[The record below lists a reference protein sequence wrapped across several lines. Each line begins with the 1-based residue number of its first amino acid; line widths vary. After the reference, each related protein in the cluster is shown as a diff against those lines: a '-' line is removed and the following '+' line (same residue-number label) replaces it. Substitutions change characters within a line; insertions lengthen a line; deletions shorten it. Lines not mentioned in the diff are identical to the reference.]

1 MTNDDPAL
9 MSALTTEHFVLQ
21 TAISTATSEESARAT
36 LYVMALS
43 SSLVAL
49 GFAAPPSPAFAPLA
63 ATLLPA
69 LAVLGLFT
77 SVRLVDTGLQN
88 VLCRSA
94 IARIRHHYR
103 QLSPQASTYIIAWA
117 GPAEDDAVAAA
128 TMGIGRRRDWL
139 IGFFTIAMMITAI
152 NSIVIGAG
160 ITLLAALALPL
171 GPAIALGLLTA
182 AVHLVLFYLY
192 QRRRYRTRPQLPG
205 LSPGS
210 PAA

>member
-69 LAVLGLFT
+69 LA
-77 SVRLVDTGLQN
+77 
-88 VLCRSA
+88 
-94 IARIRHHYR
+94 I
-103 QLSPQASTYIIAWA
+103 
-117 GPAEDDAVAAA
+117 
-128 TMGIGRRRDWL
+128 
-139 IGFFTIAMMITAI
+139 
-152 NSIVIGAG
+152 
-160 ITLLAALALPL
+160 
-171 GPAIALGLLTA
+171 LGLLTA

-192 QRRRYRTRPQLPG
+192 QRRRYRTRPQLPE
-205 LSPGS
+205 LSPGPQQPERLRVS
-210 PAA
+210 HRPGHFLGGSRSGGPVADSMPSSREPRQWRVLPVGRLNRCTA